1 MLTRARRTVRPFCI
15 EATHTDDPS
24 ARLIAP
30 RPPARGPR
38 DEGDATHALE
48 QTTIRTRPRAT
59 APQCPVHH
67 DEGDGS
73 TTTTTRTD
81 DARRGYV
88 RRLGGAHSPR
98 RVHHG
103 GARGRVKGT
112 GGRRPSRRRVDA
124 VPAAPGQAGPARGP
138 PPRGSAR
145 GGTAARALSLSA
157 PVPSPNRRRGRCDPP
172 RMRRRV
178 SERRGGAAPRQ
189 AGLSRGFWIRRRGRC
204 IERPCGRVLPPA
216 DAGARRDASGTQRTG
231 PSVSRG
237 DPQRPVRA
245 PHLYG
250 SSWAAFPAT
259 VPHKDRLVATRQ
271 TLAGTQTL
279 WSSTFHAG
287 RRLSVALAAGWSRSG
302 PLMHLRSV
310 RVRIRLLTL
319 GTYCMSF
326 CIKPSAKQRVCDAHS
341 VLVHWPYYHWFSPNL
356 DRV

>member
-1 MLTRARRTVRPFCI
+1 VLTRARRTVRPFCI

-38 DEGDATHALE
+38 DEGDATHTLE

-157 PVPSPNRRRGRCDPP
+157 PVTWPNRRRGRCDPP

-178 SERRGGAAPRQ
+178 SERRGGAAPRH
-189 AGLSRGFWIRRRGRC
+189 AGLRRC

-245 PHLYG
+245 PHLCG

-259 VPHKDRLVATRQ
+259 VPHKDRL
-271 TLAGTQTL
+271 
-279 WSSTFHAG
+279 
-287 RRLSVALAAGWSRSG
+287 AA
-302 PLMHLRSV
+302 
-310 RVRIRLLTL
+310 RVRRWQAHRHCGRPHSTQ
-319 GTYCMSF
+319 GD
-326 CIKPSAKQRVCDAHS
+326 VCQ
-341 VLVHWPYYHWFSPNL
+341 
-356 DRV
+356 